1 MLGFFRNL
9 AATWPA
15 RLLFLALAA
24 AFVVWG
30 VSGKISSGGPDPT
43 SVATVD
49 DARVSAVSFQ
59 QQFHQTMQRVTQQ
72 FPDPTQV
79 PPFYRKQIGDET
91 LQRLVTQQAIDNEAQ
106 RMGLVAPDRAVQAS
120 ITAIP
125 AFQGMTGKFD
135 HDTYLQVLRQN
146 NLTPVLFQDMTRLD
160 IVKDQLLQAVV
171 AGSAPSATMSKLVY
185 NYFNE
190 TRHADMVQVPFAGRT
205 PPAAPKDS
213 ILQRYYA
220 NNIKKYTA
228 PEYRHIRMVI
238 LSPQTIGRSLPIT
251 DADMRTWYDAHRAEF
266 SAPETRSLQV
276 ITFGTVQ
283 DAQKLAVMWKSGASW
298 DVMQAAAKATGATA
312 TTLDNT
318 TSQAIPAPELA
329 QAAFAA
335 KLNDVIGPIKEPL
348 GFQLVR
354 VTAMT
359 AAKNPALADL
369 RDTIRDR
376 IGSERAMD
384 VIDARAQKL
393 QDLFAGGNRID
404 EVPGDIGAAGD
415 QGTLDAQGNTRDGTP
430 APIPATGA
438 ARTKIIADAFAAK
451 KGETTQFTEG
461 PDHVWYAVQVDEI
474 TPAAPRPFAEVR
486 ERVVSDWQTEQV
498 HHDAEED
505 AARLLATVKGGQAL
519 AAAAWGS
526 GRQVTRSAPV
536 TRTHTPPTVP
546 AELAQILFTLKVG
559 EATMLATPNGFVVAT
574 LADIVHPDAKGDAE
588 GMKQVNDGLARALRD
603 VTIESYAHALL
614 ADAHVVPNE
623 ALVQQLSSQG
633 DQ

>member
-30 VSGKISSGGPDPT
+30 VSGKISMGGPDPT
-43 SVATVD
+43 SVATVG

-59 QQFHQTMQRVTQQ
+59 QQFHETMQRVTQQ
-72 FPDPTQV
+72 FPDPTQI
-79 PPFYRKQIGDET
+79 PAFYRKQIADQT

-106 RMGLVAPDRAVQAS
+106 RMGLVAPDKAVEAS

-125 AFQGMTGKFD
+125 AFQGLTGKFD

-146 NLTPVLFQDMTRLD
+146 NLTPAAFQDMTRLD

-171 AGSAPSATMSKLVY
+171 AGGAPSGTMAKLVY
-185 NYFNE
+185 DYFNE

-205 PPAAPKDS
+205 PPAPPVDTV
-213 ILQRYYA
+213 LQRYYA
-220 NNIKKYTA
+220 NNIAKYTA

-251 DADMRTWYDAHRAEF
+251 DADMRTWYDGHKAEF

-276 ITFGTVQ
+276 ITVGTAQ
-283 DAQKLAVMWKSGASW
+283 DAQKLAAQWKSGATW
-298 DVMQAAAKATGATA
+298 DTMQGTAKASGATA

-318 TSQAIPAPELA
+318 TVQAIPAPELA

-335 KLNDVIGPIKEPL
+335 PLNEVAGPIKEPL

-354 VTAMT
+354 VNAITP
-359 AAKNPALADL
+359 AKNPTLADL
-369 RDTIRDR
+369 QETVRDR

-384 VIDARAQKL
+384 LIDARAQKL

-404 EVPGDIGAAGD
+404 EVPADIGAAGD

-461 PDHVWYAVQVDEI
+461 PDHVWYAVQVDDI
-474 TPAAPRPFAEVR
+474 TPAAPRPFASVR
-486 ERVVSDWQTEQV
+486 DKVLADWQTEQV
-498 HHDAEED
+498 HHDAEAD
-505 AARLLATVKGGQAL
+505 AARLLATVKAGQSL
-519 AAAAWGS
+519 AASAWGS
-526 GRQVTRSAPV
+526 GRQVIRSAPV
-536 TRTHTPPTVP
+536 TRTRTPPGVP
-546 AELAQILFTLKVG
+546 GNLAPILFTLKVG
-559 EATMLATPNGFVVAT
+559 EPTMLETPSGFMVAT
-574 LADIVHPDAKGDAE
+574 LADIVHPDPKADPD
-588 GMKQVNDGLARALRD
+588 GMKQVHDGLARALRD
-603 VTIESYAHALL
+603 VVVETYAHALL

-633 DQ
+633 D